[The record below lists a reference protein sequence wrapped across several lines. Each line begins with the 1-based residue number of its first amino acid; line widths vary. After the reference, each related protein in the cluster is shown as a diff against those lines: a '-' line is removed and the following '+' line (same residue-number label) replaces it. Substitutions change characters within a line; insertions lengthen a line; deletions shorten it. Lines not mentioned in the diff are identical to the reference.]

1 MKNGKWIWIGLAC
14 AILAAIIWL
23 SPSDNVRETDRSEA
37 SVQVITVPTESTES
51 TEQTPTEELQETEL
65 QATEEPSQMQEESTT
80 AQPTTAQPTQT
91 ASEKE
96 SATEPTEET
105 ISRVDE
111 LIAMVYALKDEYTA
125 RLAAIEQAGIAEY
138 NSLAEKTEEKKEE
151 IAMRCVEKAYA
162 LEKECDGRIDDI
174 CYELGVLLVQENGD
188 MSIINKIRYVYAS
201 EKTAAKNELTERYA
215 AILG

>member
-1 MKNGKWIWIGLAC
+1 MKNGKWIWIGIAC
-14 AILAAIIWL
+14 AILVAIIWL
-23 SPSDNVRETDRSEA
+23 STSDNVRETKSSEA

-51 TEQTPTEELQETEL
+51 TEQTPTEEPKETEL
-65 QATEEPSQMQEESTT
+65 QATEDPSQMQVEPT
-80 AQPTTAQPTQT
+80 AAQPTQT

-111 LIAMVYALKDEYTA
+111 LIAMVYELKDEYTA
-125 RLAAIEQAGIAEY
+125 RLYAIEQAGIAEY
-138 NSLAEKTEEKKEE
+138 NALPVKTEEKKQE
-151 IAMRCVEKAYA
+151 IAMRCVDQAYA

-174 CYELGVLLVQENGD
+174 CYELGVLLIQENGD
-188 MSIINKIRYVYAS
+188 MSIINRIRYVYAS

-215 AILG
+215 AILS